1 MRKLIAVFLLILG
14 LVGLGVARM
23 GETTWAPPTS
33 RTASIT
39 IPDPGAA
46 VVINP
51 GVLYVGGTSG
61 KVKISSKSGKIT
73 MITAA
78 NSDIDGWLGKE
89 RYVRVT
95 GLKDWHTFTTKVI
108 NPEGGKELPSP
119 KGSDLWRT
127 ENTADSPLN
136 FTVEGFAADESGQM
150 RREILLMGDGKSA
163 APESIQITWPHEA
176 SNPWVPWAYG
186 AGAAAALI
194 GAVML
199 LIGMQKNSHQE
210 DAREEEA
217 SEHSEQAASAGAVA
231 VAIAEDDAEAD
242 GAETG
247 EIPALAES
255 DITETDLNANE
266 NEEPRA

>member
-1 MRKLIAVFLLILG
+1 MRKPIAVVLLILG

-33 RTASIT
+33 RTASVT

-46 VVINP
+46 VVIDP
-51 GVLYVGGTSG
+51 GVLYIGGTTG
-61 KVKISSKSGKIT
+61 KVKVSSKSGKIT

-95 GLKDWHTFTTKVI
+95 GLKDWHSFTTKVV
-108 NPEGGKELPSP
+108 NPEGGKELPNP

-127 ENTADSPLN
+127 ENTTDSPLN
-136 FTVEGFAADESGQM
+136 FTVEGFAADESGQI

-186 AGAAAALI
+186 VGAAAALI

-199 LIGMQKNSHQE
+199 LIGMQNNPREEEKAEQATPAGVVDTA
-210 DAREEEA
+210 DARE
-217 SEHSEQAASAGAVA
+217 
-231 VAIAEDDAEAD
+231 
-242 GAETG
+242 TG
-247 EIPALAES
+247 EVSADS
-255 DITETDLNANE
+255 NVDLDTVKD
-266 NEEPRA
+266 EEPSV